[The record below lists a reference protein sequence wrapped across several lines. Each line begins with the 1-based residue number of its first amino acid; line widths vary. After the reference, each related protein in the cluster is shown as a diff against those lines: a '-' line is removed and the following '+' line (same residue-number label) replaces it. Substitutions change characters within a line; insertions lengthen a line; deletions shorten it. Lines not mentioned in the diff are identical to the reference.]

1 MIEWSILCDF
11 DGTIAIEDITDTL
24 LERYAR
30 HGWETLEHDWRGG
43 RIGSRECMAGQIGL
57 LDVSRAELDAHLDHM
72 RIDPDFPA
80 FARDV
85 ATAGISLRIVSDGLD
100 YAIRAIL
107 ARHHLQDLPVHAN
120 QLVADGERGW
130 RLEFPYADPDC
141 RSGSGMCKCAK
152 VAKSRARQQR
162 VLLIGDGVSDY
173 CAAERADFVF
183 AKHRLLEHCRAT
195 GIPHVPIV
203 GFADALHLLPALI
216 SGQLTAASNFHS
228 ANAADAPLTDV
239 ASK

>member
-11 DGTIAIEDITDTL
+11 DGTIAIEDITDTV

-30 HGWETLEHDWRGG
+30 HGWETLEHDWRAG

-57 LDVSRAELDAHLDHM
+57 LDVSRPELDAHLAQM

-85 ATAGISLRIVSDGLD
+85 AAAGIGLRIVSDGLD

-120 QLVADGERGW
+120 QLVADGARRW

-152 VAKSRARQQR
+152 LKKARARASR

-183 AKHRLLEHCRAT
+183 AKHRLLEHCRAA

-216 SGQLTAASNFHS
+216 SGQLTAGSDSPS
-228 ANAADAPLTDV
+228 ALAADAPLTHI

>member
-11 DGTIAIEDITDTL
+11 DGTVAIEDITDTL
-24 LERYAR
+24 LERFAR
-30 HGWETLEHDWRGG
+30 QGWETLEREWRAG
-43 RIGSRECMAGQIGL
+43 RIGSRECMAGQVGL
-57 LDVSRAELDAHLDHM
+57 LEVSRDELDAHLAHM

-85 ATAGISLRIVSDGLD
+85 AAAGIGLQIVSDGLD

-120 QLVADGERGW
+120 RMLANGMRGW
-130 RLEFPYADPDC
+130 RLEFPYADPNC
-141 RSGSGMCKCAK
+141 RSGAGMCKCAK
-152 VAKSRARQQR
+152 LQKTRHRQQQ

-183 AKHRLLEHCRAT
+183 AKHRLLEHCRAA

-216 SGQLTAASNFHS
+216 SGQLTASPALSLHPDS
-228 ANAADAPLTDV
+228 SSHA
-239 ASK
+239 

>member
-11 DGTIAIEDITDTL
+11 DGTIAIEDITDTV

-30 HGWETLEHDWRGG
+30 HGWETLEHDWRAG
-43 RIGSRECMAGQIGL
+43 RIGSRECMDGQIGL
-57 LDVSRAELDAHLDHM
+57 LDVSRSELDAHLDHM

-80 FARDV
+80 FAHDV
-85 ATAGISLRIVSDGLD
+85 AAAGIGLRIVSDGLD

-107 ARHHLQDLPVHAN
+107 ARHHLQDIPVHAN
-120 QLVADGERGW
+120 QLVSDGERRW
-130 RLEFPYADPDC
+130 RLEFPYADLDC

-152 VAKSRARQQR
+152 LEKARARAPR

-183 AKHRLLEHCRAT
+183 AKHRLLEHCRAAD
-195 GIPHVPIV
+195 IPHVPIV

-216 SGQLTAASNFHS
+216 SGQLTADSNLASAIH
-228 ANAADAPLTDV
+228 ANATV
-239 ASK
+239 THIASK

>member
-11 DGTIAIEDITDTL
+11 DGTIAVEDITDTL

-30 HGWETLEHDWRGG
+30 HGWESLENDWRAG

-57 LDVSRAELDAHLDHM
+57 LDVGRQELDAHLDHM

-85 ATAGISLRIVSDGLD
+85 AAAGIDLRIVSDGLD
-100 YAIRAIL
+100 DAIRAIL
-107 ARHHLQDLPVHAN
+107 ARHHLQHLPVHAN
-120 QLVADGERGW
+120 RLLADGARRW
-130 RLEFPYADPDC
+130 KLEFPYADPAC

-152 VAKSRARQQR
+152 LKKARARTRR

-173 CAAERADFVF
+173 CVAERADFVF
-183 AKHRLLEHCRAT
+183 AKHRLIEHCRAA

-216 SGQLTAASNFHS
+216 SGQLTPGPHS
-228 ANAADAPLTDV
+228 ASAIPVAAALTEI
-239 ASK
+239 ATK

>member
-24 LERYAR
+24 LERFGR
-30 HGWETLEHDWRGG
+30 HGWETLEREWRAG
-43 RIGSRECMAGQIGL
+43 RIGSRECMAGQISL
-57 LDVSRAELDAHLDHM
+57 LDVSRAELDAHLVHM

-85 ATAGISLRIVSDGLD
+85 AAAGIGLRIVSDGLD

-120 QLVADGERGW
+120 QLLADGARRW
-130 RLEFPYADPDC
+130 RLEFPYADPAC

-152 VAKSRARQQR
+152 VEKFSGRQRR

-173 CAAERADFVF
+173 CAAGQADFVF
-183 AKHRLLEHCRAT
+183 AKHRLLEHCRAV

-216 SGQLTAASNFHS
+216 SGQLTAATVTVPTSQP
-228 ANAADAPLTDV
+228 DAISHV
-239 ASK
+239 

>member
-1 MIEWSILCDF
+1 
-11 DGTIAIEDITDTL
+11 
-24 LERYAR
+24 
-30 HGWETLEHDWRGG
+30 
-43 RIGSRECMAGQIGL
+43 MAGQIEW
-57 LDVSRAELDAHLDHM
+57 LDVSRAELDAHLDHV
-72 RIDPDFPA
+72 RIDPDFAA
-80 FARDV
+80 FARD
-85 ATAGISLRIVSDGLD
+85 ASAAGIGLQIISDGLD

-107 ARHHLQDLPVHAN
+107 ARHHLQDIPVHAN
-120 QLVADGERGW
+120 RLVADGERRW

-152 VAKSRARQQR
+152 LAKARVRAPR

-183 AKHRLLEHCRAT
+183 AKHRLLEHCRAA

-216 SGQLTAASNFHS
+216 SGQLTGDSTEASTIPAITPMSHI
-228 ANAADAPLTDV
+228 V
-239 ASK
+239 SK

>member
-1 MIEWSILCDF
+1 MIEWTILCDF

-24 LERYAR
+24 LERFGR
-30 HGWETLEHDWRGG
+30 LGWETLERDWRSG

-57 LDVSRAELDAHLDHM
+57 LDVSRAELDAHLAHM

-85 ATAGISLRIVSDGLD
+85 AAAGIGLRIVSDGLD

-120 QLVADGERGW
+120 RLVAEGARRW
-130 RLEFPYADPDC
+130 RLEFPYADAAC
-141 RSGSGMCKCAK
+141 RSGAGMCKCAK
-152 VAKSRARQQR
+152 LGKSRGRQQR
-162 VLLIGDGVSDY
+162 LLLIGDGVSDY
-173 CAAERADFVF
+173 CAAGQADFVF
-183 AKHRLLEHCRAT
+183 AKHRLLEHCRAV

-216 SGQLTAASNFHS
+216 SGQLTAAAVTVPVSQP
-228 ANAADAPLTDV
+228 DAISHV
-239 ASK
+239 